1 MKKINKFK
9 EETRYT
15 LEKRDNGYYYGG
27 FLNLRCTSITSLPD
41 NLTVGG
47 FLDLR
52 CTSITSLPDNLTIGG
67 SLYLHGI
74 SITSLPDNLTV
85 GGSLNLRCTSITSL
99 PDNLTV
105 GGSLDLR
112 CTSITS
118 LPDNLTVG
126 GSLNLR
132 CTSITSLPD
141 NLTVGGFLD
150 LDETAITN
158 ASNINRNTPQV
169 FFWRNKSYVKADGV
183 FSKVISHR
191 GNVYR
196 TQQIGSSKLN
206 YLVNDGNKWSHGSS
220 FKDAKEDLLYK
231 ISNRDTSKYDSLTL
245 ESKLSF
251 KKAIEAYRVI
261 TGACSFGTKDFVLNR
276 LENKK
281 SEYSV
286 SEIIELTK
294 NEYGGSSFENFFN
307 K

>member
-1 MKKINKFK
+1 MKTINKFK
-9 EETRYT
+9 EETGYT
-15 LEKRDNGYYYGG
+15 LEKRDNGYYYDDSLDLTGTAITALPDNLTVGG
-27 FLNLRCTSITSLPD
+27 YLYLSYTSITSLPD

-47 FLDLR
+47 YLDL
-52 CTSITSLPDNLTIGG
+52 IG
-67 SLYLHGI
+67 
-74 SITSLPDNLTV
+74 
-85 GGSLNLRCTSITSL
+85 
-99 PDNLTV
+99 
-105 GGSLDLR
+105 
-112 CTSITS
+112 
-118 LPDNLTVG
+118 
-126 GSLNLR
+126 
-132 CTSITSLPD
+132 
-141 NLTVGGFLD
+141 
-150 LDETAITN
+150 TAITDT
-158 ASNINRNTPQV
+158 SNINRNTPQV

-196 TQQIGSSKLN
+196 TQQIGSSELN
-206 YLVNDGNKWSHGSS
+206 YLVTDGNKWSHGSS
-220 FKDAKEDLLYK
+220 LKDAKEDLLYK

-276 LENKK
+276 LKNKK

-294 NEYGGSSFENFFN
+294 NEYGGSLFENFFN